1 MTEQNYG
8 ETLTHKLAVPAGL
21 ELDNFSG
28 RIAVPAVPEY
38 RGIRSRLAWGQRGDS
53 GQRVHWQVA
62 VLCTVTFA
70 CLNLLAKLAL
80 S

>member
-28 RIAVPAVPEY
+28 ARMTPWTYGVL
-38 RGIRSRLAWGQRGDS
+38 IRL
-53 GQRVHWQVA
+53 
-62 VLCTVTFA
+62 
-70 CLNLLAKLAL
+70 
-80 S
+80 